1 MDWLQNNLRNGLDI
15 STDVLL
21 VRLTL
26 AFLFGAAIA
35 QLYRRTL
42 ARAGA
47 SSEALA
53 STLVLLAILIALV
66 TQVIGNSVARAFSL
80 VGALSLV
87 RFRTEVQDTRDTAF
101 VIFSVVIG
109 MATGGGH
116 LQAAVAGL
124 LVGSIAAIV
133 TRPTAAHDTSSST
146 SYELKVKLGIGEN
159 SDGALTRL
167 FNKYLNACR
176 LQTTTTARQ
185 GAALELSYST
195 QLRPGCSPAEL
206 VRELNQLEGVQAV
219 SLSIE

>member
-1 MDWLQNNLRNGLDI
+1 MDWLQHNLRNGLDI
-15 STDVLL
+15 STGVLA
-21 VRLTL
+21 VRLIL

-35 QLYRRTL
+35 WLYRRTQ
-42 ARAGA
+42 AREGGG
-47 SSEALA
+47 SEALA

-124 LVGSIAAIV
+124 LVGSIAAIA
-133 TRPTAAHDTSSST
+133 TRPTAARANGSGP
-146 SYELKVKLGIGEN
+146 SYELRVKLGIGEN
-159 SDGALTRL
+159 SDGALDRL
-167 FNKYLNACR
+167 FNKHLNAYR

-195 QLRPGCSPAEL
+195 QLRPGCSPTEL

-219 SLSIE
+219 NLSIE

>member
-1 MDWLQNNLRNGLDI
+1 MDWLQHNLRNGLDI

-21 VRLTL
+21 VRLVL

-35 QLYRRTL
+35 QLYRRTQTHKE
-42 ARAGA
+42 G

-101 VIFSVVIG
+101 VIFAVVIG

-124 LVGSIAAIV
+124 LVG
-133 TRPTAAHDTSSST
+133 R
-146 SYELKVKLGIGEN
+146 N
-159 SDGALTRL
+159 SGSERT
-167 FNKYLNACR
+167 
-176 LQTTTTARQ
+176 QT
-185 GAALELSYST
+185 ED
-195 QLRPGCSPAEL
+195 
-206 VRELNQLEGVQAV
+206 
-219 SLSIE
+219 

>member
-1 MDWLQNNLRNGLDI
+1 MDWLQHNLRNGLDI
-15 STDVLL
+15 STDILVL
-21 VRLTL
+21 RLIL

-35 QLYRRTL
+35 QLYRRTQ
-42 ARAGA
+42 AREAG

-101 VIFSVVIG
+101 VIFLVVIG

-116 LQAAVAGL
+116 LQAALAGL
-124 LVGSIAAIV
+124 LVGSIAAIA
-133 TRPTAAHDTSSST
+133 TRPTAARDAGSGP
-146 SYELKVKLGIGEN
+146 SYELRVKLGIEEN
-159 SDGALTRL
+159 ADGALTRL
-167 FNKYLNACR
+167 FSRYLNAWR
-176 LQTTTTARQ
+176 LQRTETARQ
-185 GAALELSYST
+185 GAALELSYTT

-219 SLSIE
+219 SLNIE

>member
-1 MDWLQNNLRNGLDI
+1 MDWLQQNLRNGLDI

-21 VRLTL
+21 VRLIL

-35 QLYRRTL
+35 WLYRRTQ

-101 VIFSVVIG
+101 VIFAVVVG

-116 LQAAVAGL
+116 LQAALAGL
-124 LVGSIAAIV
+124 LVGGIAAIV
-133 TRPTAAHDTSSST
+133 TRPTVTRDTGIVSN
-146 SYELKVKLGIGEN
+146 YELKVKLGIGEN
-159 SDGALTRL
+159 PDGALTRL
-167 FNKYLNACR
+167 CNKYLNACR

-185 GAALELSYST
+185 GAALELAYSA
-195 QLRPGCSPAEL
+195 QLRPGYSPAEL
-206 VRELNQLEGVQAV
+206 VRELNHLEGVQAV
-219 SLSIE
+219 SLNIE

>member
-1 MDWLQNNLRNGLDI
+1 MDWLQHNLRNGLDI

-21 VRLTL
+21 MRLIL

-35 QLYRRTL
+35 QLYRRTQT
-42 ARAGA
+42 RKEG

-101 VIFSVVIG
+101 VIFAVVIG
-109 MATGGGH
+109 MATGGGY

-124 LVGSIAAIV
+124 LVGSIAAIA
-133 TRPTAAHDTSSST
+133 TRPAAASDTGSGPN
-146 SYELKVKLGIGEN
+146 YELTVKLGIAEN
-159 SDGALTRL
+159 ADGALSRL
-167 FNKYLNACR
+167 FNKYLNTCL
-176 LQTTTTARQ
+176 LQATTTVRQ
-185 GAALELSYST
+185 GAALELSYSARI
-195 QLRPGCSPAEL
+195 RPGCSPAEF

>member
-15 STDVLL
+15 STDILAL
-21 VRLTL
+21 RLMV
-26 AFLFGAAIA
+26 AFLFGVIIA
-35 QLYRRTL
+35 QLYRRTQ
-42 ARAGA
+42 AREGG

-116 LQAAVAGL
+116 IQAAVAGL
-124 LVGSIAAIV
+124 LVRPSALAAFH
-133 TRPTAAHDTSSST
+133 P
-146 SYELKVKLGIGEN
+146 
-159 SDGALTRL
+159 GASH
-167 FNKYLNACR
+167 
-176 LQTTTTARQ
+176 
-185 GAALELSYST
+185 AL
-195 QLRPGCSPAEL
+195 
-206 VRELNQLEGVQAV
+206 
-219 SLSIE
+219 